1 MTTTRGMPLVVV
13 YEPAS
18 GHIRQTHVAKRG
30 AVDKGGIHAPVAGIQ
45 WWYISASGWHTMV
58 AYIRQWLAYNGG
70 IYPPVAG
77 KHPAISG
84 TCTNALPQ
92 PLFYSPQP
100 TSYSIA
106 SNSTA
111 THQEGF
117 LGARKAVK
125 LLKSASNV
133 PARKGSWQ
141 RREGFLAAALSSL
154 LLGPFL
160 LALSSLLLGPFLLA
174 PQPPTGSEGGG
185 DGSGGGGVVLEG
197 VDVAG
202 AGGVGDRRLD
212 ARLDGLHLR
221 RKHLHVRARA

>member
-1 MTTTRGMPLVVV
+1 M
-13 YEPAS
+13 
-18 GHIRQTHVAKRG
+18 
-30 AVDKGGIHAPVAGIQ
+30 
-45 WWYISASGWHTMV
+45 
-58 AYIRQWLAYNGG
+58 
-70 IYPPVAG
+70 
-77 KHPAISG
+77 
-84 TCTNALPQ
+84 
-92 PLFYSPQP
+92 
-100 TSYSIA
+100 
-106 SNSTA
+106 
-111 THQEGF
+111 
-117 LGARKAVK
+117 K

-141 RREGFLAAALSSL
+141 RREGFLAAAAALSSL